1 MQLSESIGSKS
12 QGESG
17 VREVT
22 SWSWAILSNSKSI
35 SQYFLK
41 NLFESPTS
49 FNSGLGLIAAELVCE
64 DGDPS
69 KRALLFYALS
79 WTEGFFHVPK

>member
-1 MQLSESIGSKS
+1 MQLSESTGSKS

-17 VREVT
+17 VREAM
-22 SWSWAILSNSKSI
+22 SRSWAILSNSKST

-49 FNSGLGLIAAELVCE
+49 FNFGLGLTAAELVCE
-64 DGDPS
+64 DGDLT
-69 KRALLFYALS
+69 KRAFLFYALS
-79 WTEGFFHVPK
+79 